1 MRAGQLSVWTWPR
14 VAGFAAAL
22 LLAGLADTAQAQIRD
37 LAELRACITQNLPQS
52 SFRQRIRLVS
62 YDPAGGSRELDAV
75 LYGTRQSAERIS
87 LMLDVRAPGDLA
99 GSRYLLIE
107 RAGSDDMYVYLPA
120 LGRTRRVIGG
130 MRGQPLWGTDFSYED
145 IKRLQSAL
153 LDGRS
158 ELSGRVVSQDRPAH
172 RLRLRPAPDAQSAY
186 TYLELDLDDRS
197 CLLLEARFFDAAGLV
212 KHMRA
217 DPARFRQLGTRWL
230 LGRVSMHNLRA
241 GTHSTLDL
249 DEVEYDQRLS
259 MAMFNPATFHYSR

>member
-1 MRAGQLSVWTWPR
+1 MRAGLLSVSTWLR
-14 VAGFAAAL
+14 MAWFAAAL

-37 LAELRACITQNLPQS
+37 LAELRACIAQNLPQS
-52 SFRQRIRLVS
+52 SFRQRMRLVS
-62 YDPAGGSRELDAV
+62 HDPAGGSRELDAV

-87 LMLDVRAPGDLA
+87 LMLDVRAPRDLA
-99 GSRYLLIE
+99 GARYLLIE

-120 LGRTRRVIGG
+120 VGRTRRVIGG

-145 IKRLQSAL
+145 IKRLQSAMMNG
-153 LDGRS
+153 DS
-158 ELSGRVVSQDRPAH
+158 QLSGRAVSQDRSAH
-172 RLRLRPAPDAQSAY
+172 RLTLTPAPDAQSAY
-186 TYLELDLDDRS
+186 KRVELDVDDRS

-212 KHMRA
+212 KRMQA
-217 DPARFRQLGTRWL
+217 DPARFRQLGSRWL

-259 MAMFNPATFHYSR
+259 MALFNPATFHLSR